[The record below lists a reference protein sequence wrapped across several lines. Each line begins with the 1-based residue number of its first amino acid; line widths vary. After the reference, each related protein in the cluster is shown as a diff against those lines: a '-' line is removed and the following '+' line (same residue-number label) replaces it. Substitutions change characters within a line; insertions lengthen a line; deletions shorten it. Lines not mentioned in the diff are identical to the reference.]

1 MSTEARFLLAASRV
15 ALDDEAHAALLSRI
29 GNLDWGALVRLAHGH
44 GVTALLCRS
53 LLALRPG
60 VVPDDMVSASRAL
73 LEQRRADNAA
83 LLEQLVGILSSLR
96 STGVDAIPFKG
107 PMLALRAYG
116 DLGLRSFA
124 DLDFLIRPSQ
134 IQACMDCLGE
144 LGYEGMHHLTPRQWR
159 AFCSYG
165 GQDIL
170 FGPGAPV
177 EPHWEFAP
185 RTLSVDI
192 DYPALWSRARLRAQD
207 GTEVLAMAPED
218 ELTSLCLHG
227 AKERW
232 TRLKWVADVAEFVRR
247 QPDMDWD
254 AVVTR
259 SNAQGVQRIVGLGL
273 SLGRGLL
280 GLPLPAN
287 VGRWME
293 KDRFAADWGERL
305 VQTFFA
311 PRETATSIYALSGF
325 HWDMRERLPDRLR
338 YACRTLTQPR
348 VQHFGSIAIPDHAFF
363 LYVPYK
369 LGHDYLALPVW
380 RLWKQLLRRGAAATT
395 NPGDTDA
402 AR

>member
-15 ALDDEAHAALLSRI
+15 ALDDEAQAALLSGI
-29 GNLDWGALVRLAHGH
+29 GDLDWGALVRLAHGH

-60 VVPDDMVSASRAL
+60 VVPDDMLSASRAL

-83 LLEQLVGILSSLR
+83 LLEQLVGILSNLR
-96 STGVDAIPFKG
+96 RAGVDAIPFKG

-124 DLDFLIRPSQ
+124 DLDFLIRPSK

-144 LGYEGMHHLTPRQWR
+144 LGYRQTDRLTPRQWR
-159 AFCSYG
+159 AFYSYC

-185 RTLSVDI
+185 RTLSIDI

-232 TRLKWVADVAEFVRR
+232 TRLKWVADVAEFVRQ
-247 QPDMDWD
+247 QPDLDWD

-259 SNAQGVQRIVGLGL
+259 SQEQGVQRIVGLGL

-280 GLPLPAN
+280 GMPLPAN
-287 VGRWME
+287 VGQWME
-293 KDRFAADWGERL
+293 KDGFAADWGRRL
-305 VQTFFA
+305 VQGFFG
-311 PRETATSIYALSGF
+311 PRETTASIFELSRF
-325 HWDMRERLPDRLR
+325 HWDLRERLPDRFR

-348 VQHFGSIAIPDHAFF
+348 LQHFGSIAIPDGVFF

-380 RLWKQLLRRGAAATT
+380 RWWKQLRREGAAGNT